1 MKKTPA
7 GAVYEFGPFT
17 VDTGSGELLKHGSR
31 VSLQEQPFSL
41 LVILVERAGKVV
53 TKAEIQERIWDR
65 QTFVEFDA
73 GLRVAVGKLRAALGD
88 TAADPRYIETI
99 PKQGYRFFGPVMQPP
114 VPADGSSN
122 GLDNGLVPAPGQ
134 DEAQH
139 SSSGH
144 PLLRTRVIAGTVVL
158 LAGLA
163 IAAFLPRNRQ
173 TPAGKDT
180 VVLADFSNSTGD
192 PVFDET
198 LRQGMAIELEQ
209 SPYLGLLSEERIRQT
224 LRLMERPSD
233 TRLSPEIAKEV
244 CERTGTAAVLDGSIA
259 KMGSQFVL
267 GFRVT
272 DCRTGTLLDQQQV
285 QVDRKEDVLHA
296 LTKVA
301 SDFRRRAGE
310 SIAELTAHDKPL
322 EEATTPSLDALRAYT
337 DGVKTLQ
344 VNGSYD
350 AIPFFQHA
358 VEIDPNFAA
367 AYVFLG
373 RVQGDIGELDLSAE
387 NIAKAYQLRDRASD
401 AEKFFITAQYEIV
414 VTGNME
420 KANQT
425 CEEWT
430 RIYPREKGPHGF
442 RGGMIYPS
450 LGKFQEGVDESKRL
464 LEFDPDFPIGYSML
478 AGNYVFLNQL
488 EEAKKTLDKASE
500 RGVDSPVFRIQRYD
514 LAFLEGDRAEM
525 AWQLALGRKQTG
537 AEDWITDRQAF
548 AFAYAGRLT
557 DARGMLQEATQLA
570 QTKNHQERAAQF
582 QVEAALW
589 EALFGEPDPAR
600 KRAVAA
606 LALSRSREV
615 TYGGA
620 LVFALAGDNVRAEAM
635 TDDLQ
640 KRFPEDTAVQFS
652 YVPTL
657 RARLALNRG
666 MAAKAVE
673 DLQSAI
679 PYELSAPP
687 SSFIGFGAL
696 YPVYMRGDAYL
707 AAHQG
712 ARAAAEFQKI
722 LDHRQIS
729 VSDPVGAL
737 TLLQLGRSFA
747 AAGEKEK
754 ARATYSGFLDL
765 WKDADAEIPVLRIAR
780 IEFSKLQ

>member
-267 GFRVT
+267 GFRAT

-430 RIYPREKGPHGF
+430 RIYPREEGPHGF
-442 RGGMIYPS
+442 RGGMIYPG

-464 LEFDPDFPIGYSML
+464 L
-478 AGNYVFLNQL
+478 
-488 EEAKKTLDKASE
+488 
-500 RGVDSPVFRIQRYD
+500 
-514 LAFLEGDRAEM
+514 
-525 AWQLALGRKQTG
+525 
-537 AEDWITDRQAF
+537 
-548 AFAYAGRLT
+548 
-557 DARGMLQEATQLA
+557 
-570 QTKNHQERAAQF
+570 
-582 QVEAALW
+582 
-589 EALFGEPDPAR
+589 
-600 KRAVAA
+600 
-606 LALSRSREV
+606 
-615 TYGGA
+615 
-620 LVFALAGDNVRAEAM
+620 
-635 TDDLQ
+635 
-640 KRFPEDTAVQFS
+640 
-652 YVPTL
+652 
-657 RARLALNRG
+657 
-666 MAAKAVE
+666 
-673 DLQSAI
+673 
-679 PYELSAPP
+679 
-687 SSFIGFGAL
+687 
-696 YPVYMRGDAYL
+696 
-707 AAHQG
+707 
-712 ARAAAEFQKI
+712 
-722 LDHRQIS
+722 
-729 VSDPVGAL
+729 
-737 TLLQLGRSFA
+737 
-747 AAGEKEK
+747 
-754 ARATYSGFLDL
+754 
-765 WKDADAEIPVLRIAR
+765 
-780 IEFSKLQ
+780 